1 MEEAWAHMTLIST
14 ALSHQNHINYFRAFF
29 LDEQRARTKSKSL
42 LLSRLLNL
50 LPRFAARWAVPSC
63 RFWHDQGLLVKFH
76 TTFQHGKYL
85 TCFASPKLLAENFV
99 SPPLSTDKCKL
110 SGFRY
115 FIPFKNKTLLFVAHK

>member
-29 LDEQRARTKSKSL
+29 LDEQKAPIKSKSL

-50 LPRFAARWAVPSC
+50 LPRFAARRAVPSC
-63 RFWHDQGLLVKFH
+63 GFWHDQGLLVKFH
-76 TTFQHGKYL
+76 TTLQHGKYL

-99 SPPLSTDKCKL
+99 SPPLSTDKRKL

-115 FIPFKNKTLLFVAHK
+115 FIPFKNKTFLFVAYK